1 MLVSNKWTA
10 YDVDASSIVLFRR
23 VASRRVAVAAAV
35 AATIIP
41 SCGIHSQN
49 IQDLKFRIWNIHGLI
64 ILIYIT
70 VIWSRKWFYN
80 ITK

>member
-1 MLVSNKWTA
+1 MHVSNNWTA
-10 YDVDASSIVLFRR
+10 DDVDSSSLVLFRC
-23 VASRRVAVAAAV
+23 VVVAVAAAV

-41 SCGIHSQN
+41 SCGIQSQN
-49 IQDLKFRIWNIHGLI
+49 IQELKFQIWNIHGLI

-70 VIWSRKWFYN
+70 VISSRTWFYN

>member
-10 YDVDASSIVLFRR
+10 YDVDTSSIVLFRR

-41 SCGIHSQN
+41 SCGIHSQKYPRSKISN
-49 IQDLKFRIWNIHGLI
+49 LKYTWINNSYLNYCNFITYM
-64 ILIYIT
+64 ILQHY
-70 VIWSRKWFYN
+70 
-80 ITK
+80 